1 MRSSMKKRGEKMYT
15 NLKNSLMRKGL
26 SFNAAAKM
34 LDMPEATFR
43 TKVCERSFS
52 VEEAFLIKDNLF
64 PEMDF
69 SYLFQ
74 RTAESSESA

>member
-1 MRSSMKKRGEKMYT
+1 MYT
-15 NLKNSLMRKGL
+15 NLKNGLTRKGL

-34 LDMPEATFR
+34 LGMPEATFR

-52 VEEAFLIKDNLF
+52 VEEAFTIKENLF

-69 SYLFQ
+69 TYLFQ
-74 RTAESSESA
+74 RDPDNSCEDAN